1 MGLEVRPLV
10 EAASANGALVR
21 RLFQVQNAMDGQR
34 PRLAETFTAIGAF
47 ERLLFRVDVTVKH
60 KRKKENVSLRVICRH
75 HIAPEYKMGH
85 LFKRN

>member
-1 MGLEVRPLV
+1 MGFEVRPLV

-47 ERLLFRVDVTVKH
+47 ERLLFRMDVTIKEK
-60 KRKKENVSLRVICRH
+60 KRKQLRT
-75 HIAPEYKMGH
+75 H
-85 LFKRN
+85 LQ